1 MRAVTF
7 ILLFCIAFTV
17 CATQP
22 GESLRLLARS
32 HEKVIEPG
40 LSGSEWRWVRE
51 HRKIRLAVW
60 EPMMPPY
67 DITTGLND
75 YGGINADFTGL
86 VAENLGLE
94 IEVVRYPTYDDAL
107 SALRAGKADFMPQA
121 GDSQQKQGLMLSVP
135 YSDNIRLKW

>member
-60 EPMMPPY
+60 
-67 DITTGLND
+67 G
-75 YGGINADFTGL
+75 A
-86 VAENLGLE
+86 
-94 IEVVRYPTYDDAL
+94 DDAP
-107 SALRAGKADFMPQA
+107 LRHHHRAE
-121 GDSQQKQGLMLSVP
+121 
-135 YSDNIRLKW
+135 

>member
-17 CATQP
+17 CAAQP

-51 HRKIRLAVW
+51 HRKIRLAV
-60 EPMMPPY
+60 
-67 DITTGLND
+67 
-75 YGGINADFTGL
+75 
-86 VAENLGLE
+86 
-94 IEVVRYPTYDDAL
+94 
-107 SALRAGKADFMPQA
+107 
-121 GDSQQKQGLMLSVP
+121 
-135 YSDNIRLKW
+135 